1 MKQSHAIWISGNYQ
15 TNAVFGCNLQ
25 VGKGKRKKKENGKR
39 KDRKG
44 LSCMFGTKEGRRKE
58 KKRME
63 YSEFFFFFFFD
74 CK

>member
-1 MKQSHAIWISGNYQ
+1 MFEAVPRFLNFQK

-25 VGKGKRKKKENGKR
+25 VWEGKRKKKENGKR
-39 KDRKG
+39 KDRKCFSHAC
-44 LSCMFGTKEGRRKE
+44 LIPRTEGE

-63 YSEFFFFFFFD
+63 YTELFFLFLG